1 MPSLETEYLG
11 LKLKNPI
18 IVSSSGLTNSVERI
32 VELEK
37 AGAGAVI
44 LKSMFEEQILNETSD
59 LLQHN
64 DYPEAAD
71 YLLAYARENSLKT
84 YTQLIKTAKEKVRI
98 PIIASINC
106 VSDSDWETFAVDLQE
121 AGVDAIEL
129 NIYPIPT
136 DKNKSSAYYESIY
149 FDIVKNITAKIG
161 IPVTVKIGK
170 TFANLIYVADQLHAH
185 GADALT
191 LFNRFF
197 EPDIDIDDLKLT
209 SAEIFSSSSDMHSN
223 LRWVAMIS
231 AKTDIPISA
240 STGIHT
246 GEDAVKMLLAGATT
260 VQLCSVIYKNG
271 NKTIAEILDFID
283 SWMKKK
289 NFKNIEQFR
298 GKMNYES
305 IKNPSVYER
314 SQFMKYFSSIE

>member
-305 IKNPSVYER
+305 IKNPSAYER